1 MNIVTKINLNK
12 WLNIKNK
19 YTNIQIKDIID
30 LLFNYLYYY
39 ITQNKELKLLTDI
52 ETFYNHFTEFIYDQ
66 YVYPIKNRNYK
77 FNKQNTDNYLEDE
90 QFLFDYFDCKYSE
103 NIIDIFLHFKD
114 ITYNYNFDLFHNKN
128 DTSDSLLEFLF
139 YNCHPID
146 PYINEEITSLEE
158 TIHIYE

>member
-1 MNIVTKINLNK
+1 MKITLNK
-12 WLNIKNK
+12 FLNIKNK
-19 YTNIQIKDIID
+19 YTNIQIKDIINI
-30 LLFNYLYYY
+30 LFNYLYHY
-39 ITQNKELKLLTDI
+39 ITKIKELNILSDI
-52 ETFYNHFTEFIYDQ
+52 DTFYKKFTELIYNK
-66 YVYPIKNRNYK
+66 YVYPVKNNNILENTNNENY
-77 FNKQNTDNYLEDE
+77 FDSEEYL
-90 QFLFDYFDCKYSE
+90 LDYFECKYSE
-103 NIIDIFLHFKD
+103 DIVNIFLHFKD

>member
-1 MNIVTKINLNK
+1 MKITLNK

-19 YTNIQIKDIID
+19 YTNIQIKDIINI
-30 LLFNYLYYY
+30 LFNYLYHY
-39 ITQNKELKLLTDI
+39 ITKTKELNILSDI
-52 ETFYNHFTEFIYDQ
+52 DTFYKKFTELIYNK
-66 YVYPIKNRNYK
+66 YVYPVKNNNILENTNNENY
-77 FNKQNTDNYLEDE
+77 FDSEEYL
-90 QFLFDYFDCKYSE
+90 LDYFECKYSE
-103 NIIDIFLHFKD
+103 DIVNIFLHFKD

>member
-1 MNIVTKINLNK
+1 MKITLNK

-19 YTNIQIKDIID
+19 YTNIQIKDIINI
-30 LLFNYLYYY
+30 LFNYLYHY
-39 ITQNKELKLLTDI
+39 ITKIKELNILSDI
-52 ETFYNHFTEFIYDQ
+52 DTFYKKFTELIYNK
-66 YVYPIKNRNYK
+66 YVYPVKNNNILENTNNENY
-77 FNKQNTDNYLEDE
+77 FDSEEYL
-90 QFLFDYFDCKYSE
+90 LDYFECKYSE
-103 NIIDIFLHFKD
+103 DIVNIFLHFKD

>member
-1 MNIVTKINLNK
+1 MKITLNK

-19 YTNIQIKDIID
+19 YTNIQIKDIINI
-30 LLFNYLYYY
+30 LFNYLYHY
-39 ITQNKELKLLTDI
+39 ITKTKELNLLTDI
-52 ETFYNHFTEFIYDQ
+52 DTFYNKFKEFIYNE
-66 YVYPIKNRNYK
+66 YVYPIKKYNILENTNNENY
-77 FNKQNTDNYLEDE
+77 FDSEEYL
-90 QFLFDYFDCKYSE
+90 LDYFECKYSE
-103 NIIDIFLHFKD
+103 DIVNIFLHFKD

>member
-1 MNIVTKINLNK
+1 MKITLNK

-19 YTNIQIKDIID
+19 YTNIQIKDIINI
-30 LLFNYLYYY
+30 LFNYLYHY
-39 ITQNKELKLLTDI
+39 ITKIKELNILSDI
-52 ETFYNHFTEFIYDQ
+52 DTFYKKFTELIYNK
-66 YVYPIKNRNYK
+66 YVYPVKNN
-77 FNKQNTDNYLEDE
+77 NILENTNNE
-90 QFLFDYFDCKYSE
+90 DYFDSEEYLLDYFECKYSE
-103 NIIDIFLHFKD
+103 DIVNIFLHFKD

>member
-1 MNIVTKINLNK
+1 MIIVTKITLNK

-19 YTNIQIKDIID
+19 YTNIQIKDIINI
-30 LLFNYLYYY
+30 LFNYLYHY
-39 ITQNKELKLLTDI
+39 ITKIKELNILSDI
-52 ETFYNHFTEFIYDQ
+52 DTFYKKFTELIYNK
-66 YVYPIKNRNYK
+66 YVYPVKNNNILENTNNENY
-77 FNKQNTDNYLEDE
+77 FDSEEYL
-90 QFLFDYFDCKYSE
+90 LDYFECKYSE
-103 NIIDIFLHFKD
+103 DIVNIFLHFKD

>member
-1 MNIVTKINLNK
+1 MKITLNK

-19 YTNIQIKDIID
+19 YTNIQIKDIINI
-30 LLFNYLYYY
+30 LFNYLYHY
-39 ITQNKELKLLTDI
+39 ITKIKELNILSDFD
-52 ETFYNHFTEFIYDQ
+52 TFYKKFTELIYNK
-66 YVYPIKNRNYK
+66 YVYPVKNNNILENTNNENY
-77 FNKQNTDNYLEDE
+77 FDSEEYL
-90 QFLFDYFDCKYSE
+90 LDYFECKYSE
-103 NIIDIFLHFKD
+103 DIVNIFLHFKD

>member
-1 MNIVTKINLNK
+1 MIIVTKITLNK

-19 YTNIQIKDIID
+19 YTNIQIKDIINI
-30 LLFNYLYYY
+30 LFNYLYHY
-39 ITQNKELKLLTDI
+39 ITKIKELNILSDI
-52 ETFYNHFTEFIYDQ
+52 DTFYKKFTELIYNK
-66 YVYPIKNRNYK
+66 YVYPVKNNNILENTNNENY
-77 FNKQNTDNYLEDE
+77 FDSEEYL
-90 QFLFDYFDCKYSE
+90 LDYFECKYSE
-103 NIIDIFLHFKD
+103 DIVNIFLHFKD

-128 DTSDSLLEFLF
+128 DTSDALLEFVF